1 MSFILQA
8 LKKAEAER
16 GLGRVPGLDAPLP
29 RGAARGAAQTRPWLW
44 WWLGLAA
51 MLVAGAAIGA
61 WWVSAP
67 TAAPMV
73 SALAPSLPAAP
84 VVPALQPTAPPPSP
98 AIVPTIVPALV
109 PALAPAIA
117 APRAAALPPPRVAAI
132 PAASAPAAP
141 LPWPGGPGWPTLS
154 LGGSVYADV
163 AADRMLIVNGQ
174 VLREGDAAGAGL
186 TLVSIGAR
194 SAVLS
199 YRGNAYLWRY

>member
-29 RGAARGAAQTRPWLW
+29 RGADRGAAQTRPWLW
-44 WWLGLAA
+44 GWLGLAA
-51 MLVAGAAIGA
+51 TLVAGAAIGA

-67 TAAPMV
+67 AAAPVV
-73 SALAPSLPAAP
+73 SAPAPSLPAAP

-98 AIVPTIVPALV
+98 AFVPSIV

-117 APRAAALPPPRVAAI
+117 APRAAATPPPRVAAI

>member
-29 RGAARGAAQTRPWLW
+29 RGAARGAAQARPWLW

-61 WWVSAP
+61 WWVTAP
-67 TAAPMV
+67 AAIPV
-73 SALAPSLPAAP
+73 VAALSPSLSVAP
-84 VVPALQPTAPPPSP
+84 VVQSTAASPSP
-98 AIVPTIVPALV
+98 AILPTIVPALV
-109 PALAPAIA
+109 PAIT
-117 APRAAALPPPRVAAI
+117 APRAAAMPSPRVAAM
-132 PAASAPAAP
+132 PAASAPAAAP

-154 LGGSVYADV
+154 LGGSVYSDV

-199 YRGNAYLWRY
+199 YRGAAYLWRY